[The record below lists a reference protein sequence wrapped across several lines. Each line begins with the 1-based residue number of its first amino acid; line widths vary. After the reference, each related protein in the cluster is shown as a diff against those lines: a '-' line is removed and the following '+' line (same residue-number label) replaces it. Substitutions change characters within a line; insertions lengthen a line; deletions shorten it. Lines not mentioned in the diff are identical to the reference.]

1 MSDDRTTSTNSPHLV
16 ATGSG
21 LALAFW
27 TGIAI
32 VGIWCAVLYMGSLVN
47 P

>member
-16 ATGSG
+16 ATNGG
-21 LALAFW
+21 LVLAFW
-27 TGIAI
+27 TGISI
-32 VGIWCAVLYMGSLVN
+32 VGIWLAVLYMGGLVN